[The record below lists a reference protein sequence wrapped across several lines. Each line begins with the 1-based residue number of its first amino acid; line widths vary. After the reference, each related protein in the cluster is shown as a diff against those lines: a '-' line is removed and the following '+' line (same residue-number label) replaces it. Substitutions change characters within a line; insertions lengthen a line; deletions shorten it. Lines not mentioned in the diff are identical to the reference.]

1 MYKHSMV
8 DTRQDIGFFGNNG
21 VSFLPLGPPPEP
33 RGGRPAAGGR
43 RRRSRRR
50 TIGMQSTNIQVKQQQ
65 HVKIL

>member
-21 VSFLPLGPPPEP
+21 VSFLPLGPPRTP
-33 RGGRPAAGGR
+33 RRAASGGR

-50 TIGMQSTNIQVKQQQ
+50 TVGMQSTNIQVKQQQ